1 MAATDSISNPIT
13 AEQLQQA
20 GDLEVINASGTKT
33 PFKSLYTPTESITR
47 HLIVFIRHFNC
58 GSCQHYVEALTA
70 HPKLNT
76 TSTPDLKVILIGCGQ
91 PSMIQVYK
99 DRTKTPFEI
108 FCDPE
113 RNLYKTFGMTVN
125 TESGPRKPEYIKDSM
140 LAVTLRSIPNVLFS
154 GFSPSWGS
162 KGGDFGQN
170 GGELYFVGG
179 EMRWSHVMMHT
190 RDHAEIEELEKVM
203 GL

>member
-1 MAATDSISNPIT
+1 MAAANSHSNAIT
-13 AEQLQQA
+13 PEQLQQA
-20 GDLEVINASGTKT
+20 SDLEVINASGNKH
-33 PFKSLYTPTESITR
+33 PFKSLYTPADGITK

-58 GSCQHYVEALTA
+58 GSCQHYVEALTS
-70 HPKLNT
+70 HKQL

-91 PSMIQVYK
+91 PSMIEVYK

-113 RNLYKTFGMTVN
+113 RKLYKTFGMTVN
-125 TESGPRKPEYIKDSM
+125 TESGPKKPEYIKDSM

-154 GFSPSWGS
+154 GFSPSWGP
-162 KGGDFGQN
+162 KGGDFSQN

-179 EMRWSHVMMHT
+179 EMKWSHVMMHT

>member
-1 MAATDSISNPIT
+1 MAATDSNQIT
-13 AEQLQQA
+13 AEMLQQA
-20 GDLEVINASGTKT
+20 GDLEVINAQGNKH
-33 PFKSLYTPTESITR
+33 PFKSLYTPTEGITR

-70 HPKLNT
+70 HPKLTPN
-76 TSTPDLKVILIGCGQ
+76 STPDLKVILIGCGQ

-108 FCDPE
+108 SCDPE
-113 RNLYKTFGMTVN
+113 RKLYKTFGMTVN
-125 TESGPRKPEYIKDSM
+125 TESGPKKPDYIKDSM

-154 GFSPSWGS
+154 GFSPSWGP
-162 KGGDFGQN
+162 KGGDFSQN

-179 EMRWSHVMMHT
+179 ELRWSHVMQHT

>member
-1 MAATDSISNPIT
+1 MAATDSHSNAIT
-13 AEQLQQA
+13 PEQLQQA
-20 GDLEVINASGTKT
+20 GDLEIMDAQGTKH
-33 PFKSLYTPTESITR
+33 PFKSLYTPTEGITR

-58 GSCQHYVEALTA
+58 GSCQHYVEALTT

-113 RNLYKTFGMTVN
+113 RKLYKTFGMTVN
-125 TESGPRKPEYIKDSM
+125 TESGPKKPEYIKDSM

-154 GFSPSWGS
+154 GFSPSWGP
-162 KGGDFGQN
+162 KGGDFSQN

-179 EMRWSHVMMHT
+179 EMKWSHVMQHT

>member
-1 MAATDSISNPIT
+1 MADSKSNSNAIT

-20 GDLEVINASGTKT
+20 ADLEVMNAQNNKT
-33 PFKSLYTPTESITR
+33 PFKSLYTPTENITR

-70 HPKLNT
+70 HKQL

-91 PSMIQVYK
+91 PSIIQVYR

-113 RNLYKTFGMTVN
+113 RKLYKTFGMTVN
-125 TESGPRKPEYIKDSM
+125 TESGPKKPEYIKDSM
-140 LAVTLRSIPNVLFS
+140 LMVTLRSIPNVLFS
-154 GFSPSWGS
+154 GFSPSWGP
-162 KGGDFGQN
+162 KGGDFSQN
-170 GGELYFVGG
+170 GGELYFVEG
-179 EMRWSHVMMHT
+179 ELRWSHVMGHT